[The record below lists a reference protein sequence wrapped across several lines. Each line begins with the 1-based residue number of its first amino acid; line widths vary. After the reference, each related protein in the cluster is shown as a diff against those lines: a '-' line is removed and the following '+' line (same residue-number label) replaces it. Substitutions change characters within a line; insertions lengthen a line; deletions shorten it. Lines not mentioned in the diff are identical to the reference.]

1 MVAGLIPTL
10 VNKSRMF
17 CLPPS
22 RFIFTSLALSADS
35 DSFSD
40 SSVSLVASSS
50 DSDSCIFSGAFSV

>member
-40 SSVSLVASSS
+40 SSVSLAESSS
-50 DSDSCIFSGAFSV
+50 DSDS